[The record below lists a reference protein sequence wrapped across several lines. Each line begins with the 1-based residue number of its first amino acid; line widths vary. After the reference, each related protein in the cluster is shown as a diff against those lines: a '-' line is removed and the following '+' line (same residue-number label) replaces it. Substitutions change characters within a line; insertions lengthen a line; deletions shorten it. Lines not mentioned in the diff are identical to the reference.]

1 MRLRQNLL
9 FLLFHLNL
17 FGKTITEMTTNTG
30 SNTLESTNQFW
41 EYNSVESF
49 AREQAKN
56 ILQQKITYYL
66 SQINYFEQKYGM
78 AFGEFCNNFEAITN
92 HTLFEKEDDSI
103 RWESIILVLKEYEDS
118 LNEINI

>member
-1 MRLRQNLL
+1 
-9 FLLFHLNL
+9 
-17 FGKTITEMTTNTG
+17 MTTNQGNTAL
-30 SNTLESTNQFW
+30 SNTILSWGFASIQD
-41 EYNSVESF
+41 F

-56 ILQQKITYYL
+56 ILQQKITYYQ

-78 AFGEFCNNFEAITN
+78 AFGEFCDNFEAITN

-103 RWESIILVLKEYEDS
+103 RWESIILVLKEYKDS